1 MPKISVVVPVY
12 NVEKFLERCLNSIVN
27 QTFKDIEIICVNDGS
42 TDNSRKILDKYTNYS
57 NIKIIDQINAGLS
70 EARNTGLL
78 NAKGEYIAFIDSD
91 DYIDQNF
98 FEVLY
103 NTAFEKNADIA
114 CAGIIRENNK
124 KQIELVKYSETQCS
138 NNTKDKFLLAGSPK
152 YNFVWNKLYKK
163 EILIK
168 NNIKFISGMIYEDLC
183 FTPDILEKSNLLVVC
198 PNTFYHY
205 WKHPGTLIKGD
216 SDKAR
221 ADKIVGN
228 EYLKEKCR
236 YYGIN
241 TNVKNQLLYKEDF
254 LLLGIPFLR
263 KIEYRATKKFYLFG
277 FIPFLEIRK
286 RV

>member
-91 DYIDQNF
+91 DYIDPNF

-103 NTAFEKNADIA
+103 NTAFEKNSDIE

-124 KQIELVKYSETQCS
+124 KKIELDSSIKQYEEIEKIKSDEQ
-138 NNTKDKFLLAGSPK
+138 DKNLADK
-152 YNFVWNKLYKK
+152 KLEEENIQIK
-163 EILIK
+163 EAEKRRLQ
-168 NNIKFISGMIYEDLC
+168 
-183 FTPDILEKSNLLVVC
+183 DIL
-198 PNTFYHY
+198 
-205 WKHPGTLIKGD
+205 
-216 SDKAR
+216 
-221 ADKIVGN
+221 
-228 EYLKEKCR
+228 
-236 YYGIN
+236 
-241 TNVKNQLLYKEDF
+241 KN
-254 LLLGIPFLR
+254 
-263 KIEYRATKKFYLFG
+263 
-277 FIPFLEIRK
+277 
-286 RV
+286 